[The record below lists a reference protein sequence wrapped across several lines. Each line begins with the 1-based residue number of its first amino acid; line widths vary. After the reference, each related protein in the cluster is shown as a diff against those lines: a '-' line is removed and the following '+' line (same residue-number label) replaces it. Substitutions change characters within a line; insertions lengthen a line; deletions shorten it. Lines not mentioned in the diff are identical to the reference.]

1 MDQHHYVSGFFAA
14 REEAQATR
22 AELVERGLPRD
33 PLHSGLSKLVAYA
46 IASGQFVLVAETR
59 TGQQTATARKV
70 IKASVGG
77 YKDAAAA

>member
-1 MDQHHYVSGFFAA
+1 MDQ
-14 REEAQATR
+14 
-22 AELVERGLPRD
+22 
-33 PLHSGLSKLVAYA
+33 LHSWLSSLVADA
-46 IASGQFVLVAETR
+46 IASGQFVLEAETR